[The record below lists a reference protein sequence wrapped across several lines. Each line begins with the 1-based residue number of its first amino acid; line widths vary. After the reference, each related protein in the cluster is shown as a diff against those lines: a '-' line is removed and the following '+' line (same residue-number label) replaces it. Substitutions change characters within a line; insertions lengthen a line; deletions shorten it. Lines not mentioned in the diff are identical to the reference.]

1 MKTTKRLV
9 MVFKTIGDKNVS
21 ISIDDPR
28 DNITETE
35 LKTVMTLIL
44 SSNVFQPNGDEIASL
59 VEAKIV
65 KTNTNEYDLV

>member
-35 LKTVMTLIL
+35 IKTVMTLIL